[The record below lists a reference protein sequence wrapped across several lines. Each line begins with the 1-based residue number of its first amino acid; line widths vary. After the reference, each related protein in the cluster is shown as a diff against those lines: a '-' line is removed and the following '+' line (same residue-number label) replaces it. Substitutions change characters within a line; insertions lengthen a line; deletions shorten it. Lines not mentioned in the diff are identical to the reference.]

1 MDTVVFA
8 VQLRTEVI
16 FRTVNRREYLLE
28 YQPCLQ
34 NPSYATNR

>member
-1 MDTVVFA
+1 MDTVAFA

-16 FRTVNRREYLLE
+16 FRTVSRGEYLLE
-28 YQPCLQ
+28 YQPYSQ